1 MGAVIMERRMIVS
14 DERGEHAV
22 TVFDDGRV
30 VIDDVSIPARVSG
43 AGEVRVGDQESIV
56 AWVAGRGDV
65 RWVFVDGNTYELEV
79 HAAGRRRRAVAGH
92 SSLSAPM
99 PATVIRVEVVP
110 GAQVHRGDTLV
121 ILEAMK
127 MELPIRA
134 DADGVV
140 AAVCCKPG
148 DLVQPGATLV
158 EID

>member
-1 MGAVIMERRMIVS
+1 MGTVIVERRLIIS
-14 DERGEHAV
+14 DERGEHTV
-22 TVFDDGRV
+22 TVTDDGRV
-30 VIDDVSIPARVSG
+30 VVDDIPIPIRVTG
-43 AGEVRVGDQESIV
+43 AGEVRVGQQESIV
-56 AWVAGRGDV
+56 AWVAGRGET
-65 RWVFVDGNTYELEV
+65 RWVFLDGNTYELEV
-79 HAAGRRRRAVAGH
+79 QTAGRRRRAAAGH

-99 PATVIRVEVVP
+99 PATVIRVEVSA

-134 DADGVV
+134 DSDGTV

-148 DLVQPGATLV
+148 DLVQPGTTLV